1 MPKLAVVKEQF
12 IKEMDSLTALWKLIY
27 ARSMQNNDLKLL
39 LYSDIGIVLGNT
51 LISIAQRLL
60 SKCRYLFF
68 KTKNQKTVNLTKQ
81 KKNHVTQIILV
92 FK

>member
-1 MPKLAVVKEQF
+1 
-12 IKEMDSLTALWKLIY
+12 
-27 ARSMQNNDLKLL
+27 MQNNDLKLL
-39 LYSDIGIVLGNT
+39 RYSDIGIVLSNT
-51 LISIAQRLL
+51 LISIAQGLL

-81 KKNHVTQIILV
+81 KKNHVTQIILI